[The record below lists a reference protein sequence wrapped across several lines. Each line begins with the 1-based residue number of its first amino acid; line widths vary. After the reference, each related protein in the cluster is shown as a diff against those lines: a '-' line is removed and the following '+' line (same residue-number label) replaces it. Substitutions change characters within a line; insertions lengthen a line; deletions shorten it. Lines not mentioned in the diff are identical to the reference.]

1 MPTHG
6 RATALG
12 FYYLF
17 VNLFSMALAPL
28 IVGWIADR
36 SNLIT
41 ALNVPIACQ
50 LFGAAFFVLVVQ
62 SIRRNGL
69 RHPALARHWHEEA
82 CPVWPQAITVV
93 AEGSNV

>member
-1 MPTHG
+1 PYQCQ
-6 RATALG
+6 ASALC

-17 VNLFSMALAPL
+17 VNLLSMALRPL

-36 SNLIT
+36 SNLIS

>member
-1 MPTHG
+1 MPPHG

-36 SNLIT
+36 SNLIA

-50 LFGAAFFVLVVQ
+50 LFGAGFFVLVVQ